1 MILLNAISA
10 NMLAEFPVS
19 VTFTEISPADARAH
33 LLAESSG
40 EAEIR
45 SAVGHAETAA
55 VFSSVIGLPVPCRRE
70 TVVLA
75 RGESAIVGQYSG
87 PRLPGGA
94 TSLPEN
100 ATLRWLRVSVS

>member
-1 MILLNAISA
+1 MLLNAFSA
-10 NMLAEFPVS
+10 NMIAEFPVS

-55 VFSSVIGLPVPCRRE
+55 VFSSVLGNPSSWRAARAPSSASTPARDCRKAPHRCRK
-70 TVVLA
+70 TP
-75 RGESAIVGQYSG
+75 RSG
-87 PRLPGGA
+87 GC
-94 TSLPEN
+94 E
-100 ATLRWLRVSVS
+100 